1 MTVFLTA
8 TLLLHVKRSARL
20 RLCASLAAG
29 MSVSE
34 HDLGH
39 GQAAH
44 TEHQHTQIA
53 HAHTHSR
60 TNRREE
66 PVLQLSSHKNAAMQ
80 HLPTGLFFVLYN
92 ITTTKQ
98 TQNKDFI
105 SPIHCSV
112 CSEASL
118 YSLGSLDHS
127 NLLSSSVSPL
137 LSWRKAPKSFVL
149 FGDGNWKKSGYQCLL
164 IVKSMG
170 SILITFTVSKLL
182 CLCGWVR
189 VCCILQNACLFSW

>member
-1 MTVFLTA
+1 MTVFLTV
-8 TLLLHVKRSARL
+8 TLLLLHVKRSARL

-44 TEHQHTQIA
+44 TTSTHTNCTHTDTQ
-53 HAHTHSR
+53 THSR
-60 TNRREE
+60 ANRHEE

-80 HLPTGLFFVLYN
+80 HLPTELFFVLYN

-98 TQNKDFI
+98 TQNNFFFI

-112 CSEASL
+112 CSEACL

-149 FGDGNWKKSGYQCLL
+149 FGDGDWKNQHINVY
-164 IVKSMG
+164 
-170 SILITFTVSKLL
+170 
-182 CLCGWVR
+182 
-189 VCCILQNACLFSW
+189 